1 MLHKIKVC
9 IILNILIWGNTS
21 LIAQHIGMIE
31 PFSNE
36 GPAYIDLRFKK
47 IDMSEPLVI
56 VGSSVVGSVVG
67 SVSTHSPK
75 TIYNSRNQTQRTIY
89 NSRNQINVAS
99 TIRGGVTIHFQKSID
114 MFSDVGVLYRGFE
127 ANNPDIESSIMM
139 RGPGGGPGGNP
150 GGVVDDPV
158 GSGHVLLFFMLIYG
172 FYVYRKRRKQLS
184 EQTL

>member
-31 PFSNE
+31 PFSNG

-75 TIYNSRNQTQRTIY
+75 TIYNSRNQ
-89 NSRNQINVAS
+89 INVAS
-99 TIRGGVTIHFQKSID
+99 TIRGGVAIHFQKPID